1 MERTYICIDCGKE
14 FTIESKRNTH
24 AKRCP
29 ECRRI
34 ARLEYDKRWKQQKR
48 ESDPNYAA
56 NMRLRWED
64 RKFSDNPK
72 DFYINRILRAAKSRA
87 KKEGIPFNLTKEDIE
102 IPEVCPV
109 LGIRL
114 ELKVPS
120 RGERGNWLTH
130 FNSPSIDK
138 IIPDLGYVKDNVWI
152 IGYRANS
159 LKRDASFEEIERL
172 YNAMVKL
179 KSSNFKY
186 KT

>member
-72 DFYINRILRAAKSRA
+72 DFYINRILSAAKS
-87 KKEGIPFNLTKEDIE
+87 
-102 IPEVCPV
+102 
-109 LGIRL
+109 
-114 ELKVPS
+114 
-120 RGERGNWLTH
+120 
-130 FNSPSIDK
+130 
-138 IIPDLGYVKDNVWI
+138 
-152 IGYRANS
+152 
-159 LKRDASFEEIERL
+159 
-172 YNAMVKL
+172 
-179 KSSNFKY
+179 
-186 KT
+186 